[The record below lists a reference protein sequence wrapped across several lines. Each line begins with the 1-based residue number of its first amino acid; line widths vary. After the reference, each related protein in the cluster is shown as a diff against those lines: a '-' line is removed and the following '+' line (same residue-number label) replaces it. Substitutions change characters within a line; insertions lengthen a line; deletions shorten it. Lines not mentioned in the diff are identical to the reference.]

1 MIKEIFR
8 NKLVWIVILLQVTF
22 TYQVWASNTDRILL
36 ISSYNSSFPTYFQ
49 QIEGL
54 KSILDSLDI
63 QLDIES
69 LDSKR
74 FNDSII
80 YTLNSQLLSH
90 KLSKGL
96 KYKAI
101 IVSDD
106 NALDFVLQRQK
117 HLFNGVPIVF
127 LGINDINKAILQNQ
141 NPLITGVGEM
151 VSMEETINIML
162 KLFPYKKQIYV
173 ISDTTKTGKV
183 DLSNFTEVIKEFEDI
198 EVFTVS
204 LENFSFEE
212 LENVLQH
219 IDKEVPVL
227 LLSAL
232 QDKNGNPLDFSSSLK
247 LIKTNLKSPLFHLFQ
262 HGMGHGILGG
272 KLVSHYEQGKRAAL
286 IVSRLLHGEDIS
298 NIKVQYESLNH
309 YEFDYIEL
317 EKYGI
322 DKSLLPATSVII
334 NLPDNIFYKYR
345 STIILILVFLL
356 VQLVSIIVLVVNV
369 QRKRKAQKGLVDQ
382 VQEYQSLNEEYV
394 RLNQQYET
402 INGELNTKNN
412 DLLAAEEELRA
423 NLEELAD
430 KNKAFEISEERFKLA
445 AEASNN
451 GVWDW
456 NLITN
461 VVYFSPVWKRMLGY
475 EDDELPNVF
484 ETWKENLYEEDVD
497 EALNHIDK
505 FIKGESNVYRIEF
518 RMKHKSGKLKNILS
532 QGLMMRDSKGK
543 AYRVI
548 GSQEDLTFRY
558 HYEEN
563 LKAQIEENLSLY
575 EEYKTIS
582 EELILKNTALI
593 KSEEIVKRNY
603 KSLEEKTQQ
612 LIESEEKYR
621 LLFNNINE
629 AFALH
634 EIITDEEDNPVD
646 FIYRDVNPVF
656 LKNVDLK
663 YDDLIGKKATE
674 LFPGVKLNWIDRYGK
689 VALTGQSDYFLD
701 HSSTLGRSFDV
712 HVFCPKTGFFG
723 AIFKD
728 VTETLNAEKELMTE
742 RERISYVLEG
752 TKAGTWDWDIE
763 KDEIV
768 INERWANIIGYKK
781 DEIGNLS
788 YREWMKSLH
797 EDDIIRISSTL
808 GKVFSREIDYYD
820 VEYRQKHKN
829 GNYLWL
835 HARGDIMEWTGLG
848 KPLRMCG
855 IHLDIT
861 SRKEAELKVLES
873 EKRFKTIFDKSRTIM
888 FLVNPATLE
897 IVDVNDSA
905 ILFYGYTKEE
915 FLKLTG
921 LDIAVLSFD
930 ELRLKI
936 RVALDEGKNYFSTRH
951 KLKSGEIRNVDI
963 YLSLIDVDHKKMLHV
978 IIIDT
983 TKAVE
988 AEYQLR
994 KVNQRF
1000 IGLEN
1005 IIHYS
1010 AKSIND
1016 LLDFTLKQV
1025 IDYTQSDTGAVYHY
1039 DEDKNLFLL
1048 NNFSSDIRL
1057 SMTFDNGNDI
1067 NNLDC
1072 LSRAVRLKEAVII
1085 NDPKSNYP
1093 FVKDDT
1099 IDKLGEYKSIAIP
1112 VLDNDKVVSI
1122 FWLGSKTNKYS
1133 KFHVEQVMLLLE
1145 TAWILVERQR
1155 LQDQDKLV

>member
-1 MIKEIFR
+1 MIKEIYR
-8 NKLVWIVILLQVTF
+8 NKLVWIVIFIQVAF
-22 TYQVWASNTDRILL
+22 TYQVWASNTDRVLL

-49 QIEGL
+49 QIEGI
-54 KSILDSLDI
+54 KSVLDSLEI

-80 YTLNSQLLSH
+80 YKLNGQLLSH

-106 NALDFVLQRQK
+106 NALDFILQRQER
-117 HLFNGVPIVF
+117 LFKGVPIVF
-127 LGINDINKAILQNQ
+127 LGVNDINKAIIQNQ

-151 VSMEETINIML
+151 VSMEETINVML
-162 KLFPYKKQIYV
+162 KLFPEKKQLYV
-173 ISDTTKTGKV
+173 ISDATKTGKV
-183 DLSNFTEVIKEFEDI
+183 DLENFTDVIKKYEGV

-212 LENVLQH
+212 MGYVLQQV
-219 IDKEVPVL
+219 DEEVPVL

-232 QDKNGNPLDFSSSLK
+232 QDKNGNTMDFYSSLK
-247 LIKTNLKSPLFHLFQ
+247 LVKAHLKSPLFHLFQ
-262 HGMGHGILGG
+262 HGMGRGILGG
-272 KLVSHYEQGKRAAL
+272 KLVSHYEQGKSAAI
-286 IVSRLLHGEDIS
+286 IVSRLLYGEDIS

-309 YEFDYIEL
+309 YEFDYYEL
-317 EKYGI
+317 EKYNV
-322 DKSLLPATSVII
+322 DKSLLPSTSVII
-334 NLPDNIFYKYR
+334 NMPDNVFYKYR
-345 STIILILVFLL
+345 KTIILILCFLL
-356 VQLVSIIVLVVNV
+356 VQLAIIVLLIINV
-369 QRKRKAQKGLVDQ
+369 RRKRKAQKDLVDQ
-382 VQEYQSLNEEYV
+382 VSEYQSLNEEYV
-394 RLNQQYET
+394 SLNEQYQS
-402 INGELNTKNN
+402 INEELNTKNN

-423 NLEELAD
+423 NLEELAES
-430 KNKAFEISEERFKLA
+430 NRAFEISEERFKLA

-461 VVYFSPVWKRMLGY
+461 EVYFSPVWKQILGY
-475 EDDELPNVF
+475 EDDELLNVF
-484 ETWKENLYEEDVD
+484 ETWKDNMYEEDVN
-497 EALNHIDK
+497 EALAHIDK
-505 FIKGESNVYRIEF
+505 YIKGESVIYRTEF
-518 RMKHKSGKLKNILS
+518 RMKHKNGKLKNILS
-532 QGLMMRDSKGK
+532 QGLMMRDSNGK
-543 AYRVI
+543 AYRMI
-548 GSQEDLTFRY
+548 GSHEDLTSRY

-582 EELILKNTALI
+582 EELILKNEALI
-593 KSEEIVKRNY
+593 KSEDIVKRNY
-603 KSLEEKTQQ
+603 KALEEKTQQ

-634 EIITDEEDNPVD
+634 EIITDDNDNPTD

-656 LKNVDLK
+656 LKNVGLRYEDLV
-663 YDDLIGKKATE
+663 GKKATE
-674 LFPGVKLNWIDRYGK
+674 LFPGIKLTWIDRYGK

-701 HSSTLGRSFDV
+701 HSSKLGKSYDV

-728 VTETLNAEKELMTE
+728 VTETLKAEKELMAE

-781 DEIGNLS
+781 DEVGILS

-861 SRKEAELKVLES
+861 SRKEAELKVIES

-888 FLVNPATLE
+888 VLVNPATLQ

-930 ELRLKI
+930 ELRVKI
-936 RVALDEGKNYFSTRH
+936 RVALEKGKNYFSTKH

-963 YLSLIDVDHKKMLHV
+963 YLSLIDVDHKKMLHI

-1010 AKSIND
+1010 ANSIND

-1039 DEDKNLFLL
+1039 DEDKNLFVL
-1048 NNFSSDIRL
+1048 NNFSNDVRL
-1057 SMTFDNGNDI
+1057 SLTFDSGNNI

-1085 NDPKSNYP
+1085 NDPKSSYP
-1093 FVKDDT
+1093 FIKEET
-1099 IDKLGEYKSIAIP
+1099 ADKFGAYKSIAIP
-1112 VLDNDKVVSI
+1112 VLENDKVVSI
-1122 FWLGSKTNKYS
+1122 FWLGSKTNQYS

-1155 LQDQDKLV
+1155 LQDQNKLV